1 MGTMKKIRTI
11 GVVAFKKSP
20 RLDSTLARIQ
30 RWASRS
36 GMAVLFHPLLKGRV
50 RDSGRAARSEAAFL
64 AASDAFLSLG
74 GDGTFLSMVH
84 MCRFGKKPVA
94 GVNLG
99 GLGFL
104 TRIGEEDLEDGLGRI
119 AAGRYTIVRR
129 MALDIELQRRGRAV
143 RRCHA
148 LNDLFVNRLGRP
160 RLLSIGAWYGRD
172 FITIF
177 QGDGI
182 IVATPS
188 GSTAY
193 SLAAGGP
200 IMEPTVDAFL
210 LAPICPHS
218 LTERPMVLPSGR
230 FIRLRVDPGDHDA
243 VMSAD
248 GLDTVR
254 LAGNDE
260 IIVSRSHVR
269 AAIMQVSPLTCFDL
283 LRRKL
288 DWGRNYKQRDAGPDA
303 A

>member
-20 RLDSTLARIQ
+20 RLDNTLARIQ
-30 RWASRS
+30 RWALDS
-36 GMAVLFHPLLKGRV
+36 GVAVLFHPLLKGRV
-50 RDSGRAARSEAAFL
+50 RDSGRAARSETSFL

-84 MCRFGKKPVA
+84 MCRFSTKPVA

-104 TRIGEEDLEDGLGRI
+104 TGIGEDDLEDGLGRI
-119 AAGRYTIVRR
+119 AAGRFAIVRR
-129 MALDIELQRRGRAV
+129 MVLDIELRRRGRAV

-148 LNDLFVNRLGRP
+148 LNDLFVNRSGRP
-160 RLLSIGAWYGRD
+160 RLLSIGAWHGRD
-172 FITIF
+172 FITNF
-177 QGDGI
+177 QGDGV

-200 IMEPTVDAFL
+200 IVEPTVDAFL

-230 FIRLRVDPGDHDA
+230 PIRLRVDPGDDDA

-254 LAGNDE
+254 LAGKDE
-260 IIVSRSHVR
+260 IIVSRSNER

-288 DWGRNYKQRDAGPDA
+288 NWGRNYKQRDAGPDA